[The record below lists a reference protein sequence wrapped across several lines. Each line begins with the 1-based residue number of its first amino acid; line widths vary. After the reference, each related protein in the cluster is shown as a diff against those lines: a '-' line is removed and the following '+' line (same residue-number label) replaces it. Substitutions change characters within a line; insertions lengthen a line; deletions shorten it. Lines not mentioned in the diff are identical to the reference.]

1 MNASGQLPM
10 FEPEGEVLA
19 ALVAKHQRDGEFE
32 SRRAANLLTAG
43 YASAAATSV
52 RSAIEA
58 YDRASVCE
66 LALQFEQL
74 AGLS

>member
-1 MNASGQLPM
+1 MNPAGQMPM
-10 FEPEGEVLA
+10 LEPEGEVLA

-43 YASAAATSV
+43 YESAAATSV

-58 YDRASVCE
+58 YERAAVCE

-74 AGLS
+74 AGLA